1 METNIVAP
9 VGKQENIIEMSIIQR
24 IHEIRGMRVM
34 LDFDL
39 AEIYQVP
46 TKRLKEQVRRNIDR
60 FPGDFM
66 FQLSDEEWKELVANC
81 DQLPNSIKHSYII
94 PLAFTQEGVAMMSG
108 VLRSQKAIQENI
120 RIMRAFVA
128 LRQYVLNYA
137 ELKHEL
143 NNFMHE
149 TNSRLDK
156 NDIKFDALFALFDEY
171 IAYKKELEKPRNRIG
186 FKTSANRE

>member
-1 METNIVAP
+1 METSIV
-9 VGKQENIIEMSIIQR
+9 VSGKQENIIEMSIIQR
-24 IHEIRGMRVM
+24 IHEIRGKKVM

-46 TKRLKEQVRRNIDR
+46 TKRLKEQVRRNRER
-60 FPGDFM
+60 FPDDFM
-66 FQLSDEEWKELVANC
+66 FQLLDEEWNELVANC
-81 DQLPNSIKHSYII
+81 DQLPNNIKHSYII
-94 PLAFTQEGVAMMSG
+94 PLAFTQEGVAMLSG

-128 LRQYVLNYA
+128 FRQYVLNYA

-143 NNFMHE
+143 DNFMRE

-171 IAYKKELEKPRNRIG
+171 IAHKKELEKPRNPIG
-186 FKTSANRE
+186 FRTSANS

>member
-1 METNIVAP
+1 METSIVVPA
-9 VGKQENIIEMSIIQR
+9 GKQENIIEMSIIQR

-46 TKRLKEQVRRNIDR
+46 TKRLKEQVRRNIER
-60 FPGDFM
+60 FPDDFM
-66 FQLSDEEWKELVANC
+66 FQLSSEEWKELVANC
-81 DQLPNSIKHSYII
+81 DQLPDNIKHSYII
-94 PLAFTQEGVAMMSG
+94 PFAFTQEGIAMMSG

-120 RIMRAFVA
+120 RIMRVFVT

-143 NNFMHE
+143 DNFMRE
-149 TNSRLDK
+149 TNSRLDR

-171 IAYKKELEKPRNRIG
+171 IAHKKELEKPRNPIG
-186 FKTSANRE
+186 FRTSANS